1 MRKLI
6 FAVILLTVLAVTCAA
21 QDTSLKLQ
29 YAPKV
34 GDVLELSA
42 LGKLADIQMNGM
54 SLGISGQMTGL
65 IKMQITAVSPE
76 NGDVTVHLAFSDLK
90 AEFSG
95 QPRTPK
101 PLDPIDMKFS
111 SSGEMLEISAPPA
124 TEEQMRNASLD
135 ALTNGGLPLDAIA
148 SFALFP
154 RFPAEAVKVGD
165 AWQVDMGAE
174 LPLAGEVKLSSTTK
188 LAKLDTGK
196 AALETVIASDLAGFE
211 MPNPLMP
218 GGKIKIKSG
227 KVVAERIERSF
238 DPTRSL
244 VTSAKGALKVD
255 LVADMGLGIPMPL
268 GMTAEFL
275 LEPPKPA
282 APAQTAPAQP

>member
-1 MRKLI
+1 MRKTI
-6 FAVILLTVLAVTCAA
+6 VALLFLALFAVTCAA
-21 QDTSLKLQ
+21 QDTALRLQ

-54 SLGISGQMTGL
+54 SLGLTG
-65 IKMQITAVSPE
+65 QITGRIQVQVTAVDPG
-76 NGDVTVHLAFSDLK
+76 NGDVTVRLTFSDLK

-101 PLDPIDMKFS
+101 PVDPVDIKLS
-111 SSGEMLEISAPPA
+111 SSGEMLEVSAPPA
-124 TEEQMRNASLD
+124 TEEDMRNASLE
-135 ALTNGGLPLDAIA
+135 ALTNGGLPLDAVA

-154 RFPAEAVKVGD
+154 RFPVEPVKVGD

-174 LPLAGEVKLSSTTK
+174 LPLAGQVKLSSTTK
-188 LAKLDTGK
+188 LTKIEDPK
-196 AALETVIASDLAGFE
+196 AALETVISSDLSGFE

-227 KVVAERIERSF
+227 KVVAEKIQRTF
-238 DPTRSL
+238 DRTRSL
-244 VTSAKGALKVD
+244 VMWAKGSLKVD
-255 LVADMGLGIPMPL
+255 LVADMGLGMPMPV
-268 GMTAEFL
+268 GMTVEFL

-282 APAQTAPAQP
+282 TDQTARAQ